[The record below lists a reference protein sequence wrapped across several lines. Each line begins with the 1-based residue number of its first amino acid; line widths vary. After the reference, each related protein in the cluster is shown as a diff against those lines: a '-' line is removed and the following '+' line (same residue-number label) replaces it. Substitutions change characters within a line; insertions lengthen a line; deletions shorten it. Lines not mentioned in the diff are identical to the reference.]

1 MADLSYSNWVSDL
14 TSLPLAS
21 LLLLSDKTMCGQR
34 TPCVCVV
41 DEITVF
47 SYQNEMTKRG
57 CVTLCVKCLRGWVY
71 WQGHSGQK
79 GDRNTLGTL

>member
-34 TPCVCVV
+34 TLCVCVV

-71 WQGHSGQK
+71 WHGHSGQN
-79 GDRNTLGTL
+79 GNRNTVETL